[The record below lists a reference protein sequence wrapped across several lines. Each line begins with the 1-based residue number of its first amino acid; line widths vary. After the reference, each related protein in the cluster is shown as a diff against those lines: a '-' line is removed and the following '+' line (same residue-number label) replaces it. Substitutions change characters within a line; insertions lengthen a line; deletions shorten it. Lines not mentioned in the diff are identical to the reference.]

1 MLNTPPLPVR
11 IAHPSRS
18 DLKFFTTTTFASL
31 SPKTV
36 FEVIGS
42 GLLRDYVA
50 QTPEAKVWQLES
62 GLGDLG
68 KSGAIGF

>member
-1 MLNTPPLPVR
+1 MRVLLRREV
-11 IAHPSRS
+11 
-18 DLKFFTTTTFASL
+18 

-36 FEVIGS
+36 FEVKGS

-50 QTPEAKVWQLES
+50 QTPEAKVCQLES
-62 GLGDLG
+62 GLGDRG